1 MSCDIHL
8 NQRVQ
13 NMLYPS
19 LAFDVETGRATS
31 RPDSPSLIQALV
43 KAALILTEITRF
55 KVGIGLG

>member
-8 NQRVQ
+8 NQRFQ

-19 LAFDVETGRATS
+19 LALDVETGRVSS
-31 RPDSPSLIQALV
+31 RPDSLTIIQTLV
-43 KAALILTEITRF
+43 KAALILKEITCF